1 MEFIVGFILVV
12 PFLNWVFSEKKKSIE
27 IVNSNPLPIS
37 AVFKSHEDIFE
48 EHQKIAKFFGDFESD
63 TKPLEITIKSNSLD
77 PSLIH
82 EYIGDKFT
90 NFEFRPKTF
99 KEFIG
104 QESGKNKARGVIKRV
119 ERNIKSHLFITGSQ
133 GLGKT
138 TFLKILA
145 NELNAKL
152 IERIGN
158 QVNSD
163 TIIPTVNE
171 IIDSKEKNIMLFVDE
186 IDGMKPE
193 DIKTLNTVVESFKL
207 AGKDI
212 KPFIFACATINDEKL
227 YLNNP
232 DFLDRIPIKIQ
243 FQKYNSN
250 EISQIITQAKSQLYK
265 NDKVSNEVIK
275 LISENCKFNPR
286 VANSLLSDYIID
298 QNICK
303 VFEDNQII
311 KDGLT
316 ITDIKILNI
325 LNQSTKP
332 IGEAVLSQKV
342 GLKRKQY
349 NIVYEPYLVEYG
361 YINRIPSRVIT
372 EKGRQILE
380 VLK

>member
-1 MEFIVGFILVV
+1 MITIFSLIIILPLIIWIFKGSQEPEAPIIKEKILPIESTDFFDNDEEFIKQFIQ
-12 PFLNWVFSEKKKSIE
+12 E
-27 IVNSNPLPIS
+27 SNNIDNI
-37 AVFKSHEDIFE
+37 K
-48 EHQKIAKFFGDFESD
+48 
-63 TKPLEITIKSNSLD
+63 TPLEITIKSNSLD
-77 PSLIH
+77 PNLIH
-82 EYIGDKFT
+82 EYKGDKFT

-119 ERNIKSHLFITGSQ
+119 NRNIKSHLFITGSQ

-138 TFLKILA
+138 CFLNILA

-193 DIKTLNTVVESFKL
+193 DIKTLNTVIESFKL
-207 AGKDI
+207 AGRDI
-212 KPFIFACATINDEKL
+212 RPFIFACATINDEKL

-250 EISQIITQAKSQLYK
+250 EISQIILQAKNQLYK
-265 NDKVSNEVIK
+265 DDKVSNEVIK

-298 QNICK
+298 QNIQQ
-303 VFEDNQII
+303 VFKDNQIV

-325 LNQSTKP
+325 LNQQIKP

-361 YINRIPSRVIT
+361 YINRIPSRIIT
-372 EKGRQILE
+372 DKGKEILSII
-380 VLK
+380 